1 MYFLPSASFLSS
13 YYWDQQPTRLPHPWD
28 SPGKNTGVGCH
39 FLLQCIKV
47 KNESEVA
54 QSCPTLSD
62 PMDCSLPG
70 SPVHGISQ
78 MRILEWVAIFFLQGI
93 SLPNS
98 GIKPETSALQMDS
111 LPLSH
116 QGKIDTLYQEFHNRE
131 SNTKILSKELSG
143 SLWSLSRKLCDFLQ
157 ALLTLLMMYW
167 CIFNSK
173 TWSHLTLEWLM
184 ES

>member
-13 YYWDQQPTRLPHPWD
+13 YYWDQQPTRLPHPWY

-39 FLLQCIKV
+39 FHLQCIKV

-131 SNTKILSKELSG
+131 SNTKILSK
-143 SLWSLSRKLCDFLQ
+143 SLVAHCEAFPESCVTSCKPFWPCW
-157 ALLTLLMMYW
+157 W
-167 CIFNSK
+167 CIDAF
-173 TWSHLTLEWLM
+173 LTPRHGAI
-184 ES
+184 